1 MTHLHEELSK
11 RRDKR
16 LELAARRR
24 DYEVVNLTKRRRLD
38 EDAVWSWW
46 KVTLPYKDA
55 ICANVSV
62 LTRSVA
68 QYRRDELQTTM
79 IAETNRKRRKL
90 DRERRALD
98 RPLPGKSLLTFLRVL
113 YLTFHDSSS
122 YSEPSDRCA
131 SGFFFTGTCEGQSFR
146 FCRCPQTSTTVVVF
160 GVSKPHYALSNG
172 YHQRPRISER
182 TSTRLRF
189 PSSWNDGCGFS
200 RRRA

>member
-24 DYEVVNLTKRRRLD
+24 DYEIVNLTKRRRLD

-46 KVTLPYKDA
+46 KVILPYKDA

-62 LTRSVA
+62 LIRFVA

-98 RPLPGKSLLTFLRVL
+98 RPLPGRLLLAFLHVPD
-113 YLTFHDSSS
+113 LTVHDSSS
-122 YSEPSDRCA
+122 YSEPSGRRA
-131 SGFFFTGTCEGQSFR
+131 SCFFVTGTCEGQPIR
-146 FCRCPQTSTTVVVF
+146 FCRCPQT
-160 GVSKPHYALSNG
+160 
-172 YHQRPRISER
+172 
-182 TSTRLRF
+182 
-189 PSSWNDGCGFS
+189 
-200 RRRA
+200 